1 MRIQRTGHTGFRPI
15 FYCMVQDTV
24 LSRLMHTVKDTI
36 SFGDYVFLL
45 NAPDAGSRTYSFRGL
60 CGLGL
65 HPSLS
70 SPTRHTYLPTFVLLT
85 IFTVVRVFALS
96 FTVSM
101 GRDIVLSVLLLK
113 RPSIL

>member
-1 MRIQRTGHTGFRPI
+1 
-15 FYCMVQDTV
+15 MVQDTV
-24 LSRLMHTVKDTI
+24 LSRLMHTVKGTI

-45 NAPDAGSRTYSFRGL
+45 NAPDAGSGTYSLRGL
-60 CGLGL
+60 CGL